1 MSIDVIKEYLVKV
14 NWKTDQQSWAKMQG
28 HFKAFE
34 KQLGDFAK
42 TIFGRIT
49 LGTTAVVGALT
60 LASGAILKF
69 GEVVAKADQKI
80 ELMAV
85 RLFTTERNARSL
97 DAVMK
102 AMNIGIEDLRE
113 VSLNPE
119 LRNQFMSLRHM
130 TAGME
135 PGKEIQEGLQ
145 NIRQM
150 GYEWQRLQIVAGY
163 ALTYI
168 AGFLGKHLAEPL
180 TKISMTIRSVTNML
194 GKTMPDWTEK
204 LAQVLA
210 IVVKITDVVWRVIG
224 ALTKLIIL
232 IASPLVKWAFTMF
245 DRMYKAWEKMPGI
258 LKAVVIG
265 LTAITAAIMSGGWGI
280 IIAAVSALGLLAD
293 DYFTH
298 KEGGESFFG
307 NMWDD
312 VEKFVITM
320 VDCLKKIA
328 DGISKLLRFLG
339 VDGSGDDNAN
349 PIQREQ
355 AAFNRRMMQ
364 KVFGVADGEWEATT
378 GHPGSPSGGLAIGKG
393 VQLSSHMQKA
403 VEHLGRT
410 LEGWT
415 VTSGMEPLNIGS
427 HRASMR
433 GNPNSHASG
442 NKIDLAGRMDSPA
455 SIAKAM
461 IALMKTPGFESA
473 MIDTSGARYKRAI
486 QMAGDQIDPS
496 KFSQHRGA
504 STGSHIDAKIVPP
517 VNIYVNGAGDPKAVG
532 AETQKA
538 WESAMKQ
545 RNLRGAYS

>member
-14 NWKTDQQSWAKMQG
+14 NWKTDQQSWVKMQG

-42 TIFGRIT
+42 TIGGKVT
-49 LGTTAVVGALT
+49 LGVTAVIGALT

-102 AMNIGIEDLRE
+102 AMNLSIEDLRE

-119 LRNQFMSLRHM
+119 LRQQFLSLRHM

-135 PGKEIQEGLQ
+135 PGKDIQEGLQ

-168 AGFLGKHLAEPL
+168 AGFLGKHLAEPMA
-180 TKISMTIRSVTNML
+180 KISMSIRSVTNML
-194 GKTMPDWTEK
+194 GKTMPDWTER
-204 LAQVLA
+204 LAKILA
-210 IVVKITDVVWRVIG
+210 TVVKITDVVWRIIAGV
-224 ALTKLIIL
+224 TKLVVL
-232 IASPLVKWAFTMF
+232 IASPLVRWAFNMF
-245 DRMYKAWEKMPGI
+245 DKMYKAWERMPGL
-258 LKAVVIG
+258 LKAVVVG
-265 LTAITAAIMSGGWGI
+265 LTAITAAIMSGGWGLI
-280 IIAAVSALGLLAD
+280 IGAVAALGLLAD

-307 NMWDD
+307 TMWDD
-312 VEKFVITM
+312 LEKFVITI
-320 VDCLKKIA
+320 VDGIKKIA
-328 DGISKLLRFLG
+328 EGFAKLLRFLG
-339 VDGSGDDNAN
+339 VDGATKTDVNGE
-349 PIQREQ
+349 QR
-355 AAFNRRMMQ
+355 ALNKRMMQ
-364 KVFGVADGEWEATT
+364 KIFGVAEGDWEATT
-378 GHPGSPSGGLAIGKG
+378 GHAGRPSGGLAIGKG
-393 VQLSSHMQKA
+393 VQLAPHMQKA
-403 VEHLGRT
+403 VEHLGKV

-415 VTSGMEPLNIGS
+415 VTSGMENLNIGS

-442 NKIDLAGRMDSPA
+442 NKIDLAGRMDSPQA
-455 SIAKAM
+455 IAKAM
-461 IALMKTPGFESA
+461 IALMKTPGFEHA

-496 KFSQHRGA
+496 KFSRHQGA
-504 STGSHIDAKIVPP
+504 STGQHIDAKIVPS
-517 VNIYVNGAGDPKAVG
+517 VTIHVNGAGDPKKVADETYTRWNQAVR
-532 AETQKA
+532 
-538 WESAMKQ
+538 Q
-545 RNLRGAYS
+545 RDMRGAYA